1 MADNSNNNNIL
12 GYFESR
18 IINIQA
24 QINNLQELVN
34 HYRAV
39 LNDYKRQNR
48 IDVGDDFQQNLK
60 IPKEETVSL

>member
-1 MADNSNNNNIL
+1 MADNNTNLL

-18 IINIQA
+18 IINLQA
-24 QINNLQELVN
+24 QISNLQELVN

-48 IDVGDDFQQNLK
+48 IDMPVDEFQQN
-60 IPKEETVSL
+60 IPREETVSL

>member
-1 MADNSNNNNIL
+1 MADNNNNIL

-48 IDVGDDFQQNLK
+48 IELPMDEFHAN
-60 IPKEETVSL
+60 IPKEDTVSL

>member
-1 MADNSNNNNIL
+1 MADNNNIL
-12 GYFESR
+12 GYFETR
-18 IINIQA
+18 IMNIQA

-48 IDVGDDFQQNLK
+48 IDLPMEDYQQPN
-60 IPKEETVSL
+60 IPREETISL

>member
-1 MADNSNNNNIL
+1 MADTNNIL
-12 GYFESR
+12 SYFETR
-18 IINIQA
+18 IINLQA

-48 IDVGDDFQQNLK
+48 IDMPMDDFQTT